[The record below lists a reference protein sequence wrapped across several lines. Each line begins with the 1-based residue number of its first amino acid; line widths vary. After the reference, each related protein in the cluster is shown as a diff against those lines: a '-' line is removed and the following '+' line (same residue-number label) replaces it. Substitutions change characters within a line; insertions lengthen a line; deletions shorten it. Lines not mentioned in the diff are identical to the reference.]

1 MQHLPQLRFAVA
13 GDSLT
18 RNPVREGTPSQGM
31 GCFRTGVLP
40 VNDSK
45 PKEEQGSEEGVGGTS
60 RMVDVPG
67 WGQRAQKGLTPD
79 CHQTVTLGAWR
90 QYSKFTV
97 LIENGFLS
105 RSL

>member
-1 MQHLPQLRFAVA
+1 
-13 GDSLT
+13 
-18 RNPVREGTPSQGM
+18 M

-45 PKEEQGSEEGVGGTS
+45 PKEEHGSEEGVGGTS
-60 RMVDVPG
+60 RMVDAGKEAVKTGVGGKQETVQLLWVVGVPG
-67 WGQRAQKGLTPD
+67 WGQRAQKGLTPA

-90 QYSKFTV
+90 HYSKFKV
-97 LIENGFLS
+97 LTENGFLS

>member
-40 VNDSK
+40 VTDSK

-60 RMVDVPG
+60 RMVDTGKEALKTGVGEKNRKKYSICG
-67 WGQRAQKGLTPD
+67 W
-79 CHQTVTLGAWR
+79 WM
-90 QYSKFTV
+90 
-97 LIENGFLS
+97 FLDGDKEHK
-105 RSL
+105 RD